1 MNWGKPVGAHDWRYI
16 SKRLVRETVQADE
29 AGRSVDFSGS
39 IGFGGVTGSAQRR
52 APDYGNVFDL
62 AVRATRILEPRT
74 TTLVDTRLTPG
85 SVVRATVNLHEANLN
100 VWRKWDRNDVV
111 EVASF
116 VAQERYQWGRVFLV
130 LVGSAHNWTLDTA
143 TVTSTGRPASDA
155 RGLYELIADALEDEN
170 AGLQKLA
177 DRDRHERESG
187 AQYRLGEAVTA
198 LSGSPFYAPRH
209 PREVLFVVHDL
220 QRLVELPIRDGRGQ
234 RLEEFALAIVGAPIW
249 IRDAPPEQFL
259 PDERG
264 ARAYQLAREG
274 IPGPQAI
281 APTYTYDPATLRQI
295 WSQSPAL
302 SYSPQWQEWDRLAS
316 ILVDEWMGSRGETA
330 ESAPEEVAEQLRDLL
345 QTSDDWSNLTRW
357 FSDQAQS
364 FGGWATELHV
374 HPRRKI
380 LWWKYD
386 DDSYVPSGLYGR
398 PIRAWNT
405 GAHLNDEALVMT
417 DGRVVPVMGEGGFV
431 DGDGDVSSVGVENSF
446 PWAMSMI
453 WQAARWRV
461 APFGRD

>member
-1 MNWGKPVGAHDWRYI
+1 MGVPVGAHDWRYI
-16 SKRLVRETVQADE
+16 SKRLVRETVQDDE

-39 IGFGGVTGSAQRR
+39 VGVGGISASAQRR
-52 APDYGNVFDL
+52 DPDYGNVFDL
-62 AVRATRILEPRT
+62 AVRTTRILEPRT
-74 TTLVDTRLTPG
+74 TKLSDTRLTSG

-100 VWRKWDRNDVV
+100 VWRKWGRNDVV
-111 EVASF
+111 DVASF
-116 VAQERYQWGRVFLV
+116 VAQERYQWGRVLLV

-170 AGLQKLA
+170 AGLRKLA
-177 DRDRHERESG
+177 DRDRQERERG
-187 AQYRLGEAVTA
+187 ARYRLAEAVTA
-198 LSGSPFYAPRH
+198 LSGSPFYAPRN
-209 PREVLFVVHDL
+209 PREVLFIVHDL
-220 QRLVELPIRDGRGQ
+220 QRMVELPISDGKGQ

-249 IRDAPPEQFL
+249 IRDAPSEQLL

-264 ARAYQLAREG
+264 ARAYQLTRQG

-281 APTYTYDPATLRQI
+281 APTYTYNPVTLREM
-295 WSQSPAL
+295 WSQPPAL

-316 ILVDEWMGSRGETA
+316 TLVDGWMGSTGEKA
-330 ESAPEEVAEQLRDLL
+330 ESTADELAEQLRSML
-345 QTSDDWSNLTRW
+345 QTPDHWADLTRW

-380 LWWKYD
+380 LRWKYD
-386 DDSYVPSGLYGR
+386 EDSYVPSGMYGR
-398 PIRAWNT
+398 RIRAWSEGSNRP
-405 GAHLNDEALVMT
+405 GEALVMT
-417 DGRVVPVMGEGGFV
+417 DGRVVPVLGDGGFV
-431 DGDGDVSSVGVENSF
+431 DADGDASSIGVEDCL